1 MFNKFFAVILS
12 VLLLFACGLF
22 FTACDVTDSDTG
34 SGGTSGSEASDTGS
48 GESGDTGSD
57 SSGETDD
64 VGELKA
70 EIKAG
75 INESWK
81 RLLTFY
87 PGLSKSEYEEKYNEI
102 VTKIENATTAE
113 TLNAIGGEYSALVEE
128 IRENLTVDVESY
140 KSYMTA

>member
-22 FTACDVTDSDTG
+22 FTACDVTG
-34 SGGTSGSEASDTGS
+34 SDTGS
-48 GESGDTGSD
+48 GESGDTGSGDSGSD

-102 VTKIENATTAE
+102 VTKIKNA
-113 TLNAIGGEYSALVEE
+113 
-128 IRENLTVDVESY
+128 
-140 KSYMTA
+140 